1 MPKAQLHK
9 QLETELGK
17 DWRSNF
23 QEFDDVPIAAAS
35 IGQVHRATLL
45 NGDRVAIKIQYPGV
59 AESISSDLLNLK
71 RLVTYTNIL
80 PRGLYIDEIIRVGK
94 EELTAECD
102 YIQEADNQELF
113 TQLIEQ
119 SGMANAYVVPRV
131 YRELS
136 TSRILTTQLI
146 SGVAVDK
153 AVNLSQ
159 DVRNGIARRILQ
171 LTIRELFDWRFMQ
184 TDPNWSNFMY
194 NASTDTI
201 GLVDFGAAREYPK
214 EFVDDYFNVV
224 WAAANSDEKTLM
236 DASLKLHFLTGD
248 ESPAMMRA
256 HMAAGMVVGEPFRSN
271 EPFDFYASKLTTR
284 LGKHTEVFM
293 HGRLT
298 PPPQEVYSLHR
309 KLAGAFLI
317 CIKLRAVV
325 PCRDVLEEVQRTY
338 YATKDVPTPVQAES
352 DRVAA
357 PAPAPPI
364 DRYAKFRKMLKVGAP
379 RARLEADMRRRG
391 LDPAGLDGS
400 VSEESSATPPPK
412 TPTPSQTATLS
423 SIVRRRLHFNQVA
436 EVDRTPAHP
445 AGSIWTRWSRKAAYQ
460 RMRVSEM
467 AQREMTKLFVK
478 VMNPSRSK
486 SGQASR
492 TLKATAS
499 ADSSMSQTPSRR
511 KLRGSV
517 MLLQKEKAQNIAIT
531 LSRVKT
537 PFSKIAQE
545 VELLSGSSLSDTA
558 IKSLLAMW
566 PSSAEQ
572 RALDQYAGSFASL
585 GTVSWRLAPCSG
597 PIQKIPR
604 VKQKLQCLLLKVEFP
619 SRIHE
624 LRERFAE
631 VLVYILDLG
640 NWLNKG
646 DTATSN
652 DAMLSFS
659 LESLAKL
666 TFTKAFDG
674 TNTFLDS
681 VVANLRVVSAASTGF
696 VWIWDLT
703 LPMDASCCLLQR
715 EYPDLLTF
723 FTDLDLVAKCNRVCV
738 DALAVEIQS
747 LNEGFQMLK
756 AESDVT
762 VDSNQGSDACDVSR
776 SAIRQFAM
784 EVEQELRGVQLLHE
798 QLENNKLLFLR
809 MFEENK
815 NASLDSHLEVITQF
829 VAEFQACAAKK
840 TSG

>member
-1 MPKAQLHK
+1 MRVLQGAGKVAEQLARTQGPELAATTSQLSRHAQELARIVPHLLNSAPAAAPPAPASAPPAASAAETHADLAVHGQNLQGQQIASAVKASKPLEVQPLVAAKPADPTLTMAPRVLEAEKKQEKPIATVKPEAKTQGAAAALGAEAFPHRAWEEKHVPSSPLSRILGFGGLAAKLAVGTAAEIVRSGGKSGTYNALVSDSNAEKLAETLCTMRGAALKLGQMLSIQDESMIPSKLAVALNRVRENAHVMPKDQLHK
-9 QLETELGK
+9 QLESELGK

-102 YIQEADNQELF
+102 YVQEADNQELF

-119 SGMANAYVVPRV
+119 SGMADAYVVPRV

-136 TSRILTTQLI
+136 TARILTTQLI

-224 WAAANSDEKTLM
+224 WAAANNDEKTLM

-338 YATKDVPTPVQAES
+338 YP
-352 DRVAA
+352 
-357 PAPAPPI
+357 
-364 DRYAKFRKMLKVGAP
+364 
-379 RARLEADMRRRG
+379 
-391 LDPAGLDGS
+391 
-400 VSEESSATPPPK
+400 
-412 TPTPSQTATLS
+412 
-423 SIVRRRLHFNQVA
+423 
-436 EVDRTPAHP
+436 
-445 AGSIWTRWSRKAAYQ
+445 
-460 RMRVSEM
+460 
-467 AQREMTKLFVK
+467 
-478 VMNPSRSK
+478 
-486 SGQASR
+486 
-492 TLKATAS
+492 
-499 ADSSMSQTPSRR
+499 
-511 KLRGSV
+511 
-517 MLLQKEKAQNIAIT
+517 
-531 LSRVKT
+531 
-537 PFSKIAQE
+537 
-545 VELLSGSSLSDTA
+545 
-558 IKSLLAMW
+558 
-566 PSSAEQ
+566 
-572 RALDQYAGSFASL
+572 
-585 GTVSWRLAPCSG
+585 
-597 PIQKIPR
+597 
-604 VKQKLQCLLLKVEFP
+604 
-619 SRIHE
+619 
-624 LRERFAE
+624 
-631 VLVYILDLG
+631 
-640 NWLNKG
+640 
-646 DTATSN
+646 
-652 DAMLSFS
+652 
-659 LESLAKL
+659 
-666 TFTKAFDG
+666 
-674 TNTFLDS
+674 
-681 VVANLRVVSAASTGF
+681 
-696 VWIWDLT
+696 
-703 LPMDASCCLLQR
+703 
-715 EYPDLLTF
+715 
-723 FTDLDLVAKCNRVCV
+723 
-738 DALAVEIQS
+738 
-747 LNEGFQMLK
+747 
-756 AESDVT
+756 
-762 VDSNQGSDACDVSR
+762 
-776 SAIRQFAM
+776 
-784 EVEQELRGVQLLHE
+784 
-798 QLENNKLLFLR
+798 
-809 MFEENK
+809 
-815 NASLDSHLEVITQF
+815 
-829 VAEFQACAAKK
+829 
-840 TSG
+840 